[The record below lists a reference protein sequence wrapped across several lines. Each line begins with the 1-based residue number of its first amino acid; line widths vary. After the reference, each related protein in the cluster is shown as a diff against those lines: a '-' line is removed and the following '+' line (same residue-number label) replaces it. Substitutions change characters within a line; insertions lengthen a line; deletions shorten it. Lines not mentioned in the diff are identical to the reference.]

1 VNKEQREWTDGLYEM
16 AQWFEAN
23 PDLIPQQSRVRVI
36 LDGVAAKDELAA
48 VSKRLGGKRTKST
61 TDSFFWLDR
70 SFGPHTVGI
79 AAWRDEVCEKVTR
92 LVAEEVTERDPELLA
107 RVPTVTRTVER
118 EVVEWVCPDS
128 FLAP

>member
-16 AQWFEAN
+16 TQWFEAN
-23 PDLIPQQSRVRVI
+23 PDLIPQHSRVRVI

-48 VSKRLGGKRTKST
+48 LSKRLGGKRTKST

-107 RVPTVTRTVER
+107 RVPTVTRTIER